1 MSPNLKLPEVMEF
14 DLLLQQDLG
23 KGTVF
28 ALSYLGGLGR
38 RLPNFLNL
46 NLDPTTV
53 STKTITLAGD
63 PNGKGPLGATGTT
76 MTVPVYTKYGNTAL
90 FGTGAGNFSSITQ
103 FVSNVNSNYN
113 AMVAEIV
120 NRSFKKLTFNANYT
134 WSHALDFMQNANTQ
148 GTANAWYD
156 PFGNPH
162 VNYGH
167 SSYNVPNRFVGYA
180 LYSLPNINSSNPLK
194 WVANGWSINNSFQMQ
209 NGLPFTSGANSKPSG
224 AIGTSWNGAG
234 GTSIIPQIGYNTQR
248 FPRRIV
254 DDVRVQK
261 EVAFE
266 GGRNV
271 QLMLNVFNVANHQNV
286 TSYQASYLYSLSGT
300 TATYTGQDGTGPK
313 TFKVVNNSN
322 ASAFLY
328 TPRQVEISARFNF

>member
-1 MSPNLKLPEVMEF
+1 
-14 DLLLQQDLG
+14 
-23 KGTVF
+23 
-28 ALSYLGGLGR
+28 
-38 RLPNFLNL
+38 
-46 NLDPTTV
+46 
-53 STKTITLAGD
+53 
-63 PNGKGPLGATGTT
+63 
-76 MTVPVYTKYGNTAL
+76 
-90 FGTGAGNFSSITQ
+90 
-103 FVSNVNSNYN
+103 
-113 AMVAEIV
+113 MVAEIV

-271 QLMLNVFNVANHQNV
+271 QLMLNIFNVANHQNV